1 MNQGKE
7 TKEIENQPGLKSFNL
22 NLSLTCNIYK
32 HWHSPVHKVVNLI
45 KCHTQIHTTV
55 NLTPQMVAD
64 QIIKAA
70 LTYVAF
76 A

>member
-7 TKEIENQPGLKSFNL
+7 TKEIVPQPGLKRFNL

-32 HWHSPVHKVVNLI
+32 HWHGPVHKVVNLI
-45 KCHTQIHTTV
+45 KCHAQIHTTV
-55 NLTPQMVAD
+55 NLTPQMVAN